1 MKKFFPLLLL
11 MIFAC
16 AASAAEVRTQAL
28 TVPVPQGW
36 TSEIDSNGSVE
47 LRSPNRKTRVTIT
60 AQKAATAQQR
70 QDLAPAAIAGYLS
83 EQLREAGVKT
93 SDVTEKDGVYTFTS
107 EGTDGKT
114 DNPLH
119 SEFRFSME
127 KGVWSV
133 TIITQNGA
141 DDPAAAGVPASIRY
155 R

>member
-1 MKKFFPLLLL
+1 MKKTLSLLFL

-16 AASAAEVRTQAL
+16 IASAAEVRTSAM

-47 LRSPNRKTRVTIT
+47 LRSPNGRTRVTIT
-60 AQKAATAQQR
+60 AQKAVTAQER
-70 QDLAPAAIAGYLS
+70 QDLDPAAISGYLS

-93 SDVTEKDGVYTFTS
+93 SEVSVKDGVYTFTS

-114 DNPLH
+114 EKPLH
-119 SEFRFSME
+119 SEFRFSLE

-141 DDPAAAGVPASIRY
+141 DDSAAAGIPSSIRY